1 MTRTFKPH
9 HRFWRWLL
17 LTFFLLGMIFL
28 ITQYYVY
35 QAIRENLASRLT
47 QLSRE
52 DSLHIQFDHVSVNLW
67 RGALEIQRLRVAAGD
82 SMQPAW
88 QASLPYVSISGI
100 DLLAFISSHTLRLQ
114 HIVIEEPTMTVS
126 SSFRLPGQE
135 AQRNL
140 LDKLH
145 IGEADVRKAKLF
157 VLDSVSRD
165 SILSLSVQV
174 SISRFAMDYK
184 ADTVIMRQ
192 GDLRISSL
200 QLLIHK
206 ALYRFKIKQLRLSLA
221 DKMLRLDSLEIIPTR
236 TRRDFMQ
243 HDQEQTDHISGIIP
257 QLTLTGLQLYG
268 YPSLSVQAKT
278 LSTGMRLLVYR
289 DKRYPFRQH
298 RHKALPAHFLQKLP
312 ILIQVD
318 SVMLSDSFISYEEY
332 PASGD
337 SAGGVYFD
345 HLTATITPL
354 QNQGANGTDVIMVA
368 HAKFMGV
375 GDLFANFLFPSDTTQ
390 PYRAAGNLRN
400 FPLKKLNSMLGPATH
415 TRITSGYL
423 TNLSF
428 DFMYTPLRASG
439 QLELNYSDLRL
450 QTLRETREH
459 EASVALVKTWLINAF
474 IIRKDMDGTV
484 PPERK
489 QGAISFV
496 RDPRRSVFHYWWKSM
511 LSGIKSAYK
520 LDKLENVRKQASQR
534 WRRIKRGR

>member
-1 MTRTFKPH
+1 MKRLLKPRP
-9 HRFWRWLL
+9 RFWRWVVLAL
-17 LTFFLLGMIFL
+17 FLLIATFL
-28 ITQYYVY
+28 ITRYYVY
-35 QAIRENLASRLT
+35 QAIRQNLASRLT

-52 DSLHIQFDHVSVNLW
+52 DSLHIQFDHVAVNLW

-82 SMQPAW
+82 STQPAW
-88 QASLPYVSISGI
+88 QASLPYISINGI
-100 DLLAFISSHTLRLQ
+100 GLLAFISSHTLRLE
-114 HIVIEEPTMTVS
+114 HIIIEEPTITVS

-145 IGEADVRKAKLF
+145 IGEADVRKARLF

-165 SILSLSVQV
+165 SILRLSLQ
-174 SISRFAMDYK
+174 INLSRFAMDYK
-184 ADTVIMRQ
+184 ADTAIMRQ
-192 GDLRISSL
+192 GDLHLSSL
-200 QLLIHK
+200 QMHLHR
-206 ALYRFKIKQLRLSLA
+206 ALYRFKIKQARLSLA
-221 DKMLRLDSLEIIPTR
+221 DEMLRLDSLEIIPTR

-243 HDQEQTDHISGIIP
+243 HYQEQTDHISGIIP

-278 LSTGMRLLVYR
+278 LSTAMRLLVYR

-298 RHKALPAHFLQKLP
+298 RHKALPAHFLQRLP

-354 QNQGANGTDVIMVA
+354 HNQPANGTDVTMIA
-368 HAKFMGV
+368 HAKFMGL
-375 GDLFANFLFPSDTTQ
+375 GDLSANFLFPADTTQ
-390 PYRAAGNLRN
+390 PYRAWGNLRN
-400 FPLKKLNSMLGPATH
+400 LPLKKLNSMLGPATH
-415 TRITSGYL
+415 TRITSGHL
-423 TNLSF
+423 TNLQF
-428 DFMYTPLRASG
+428 DFIYTPLRADG
-439 QLELNYSDLRL
+439 QLELNYRDLRL
-450 QTLRETREH
+450 QTLRETRQH
-459 EASVALVKTWLINAF
+459 EASVDVVKTWLINAF
-474 IIRKDMDGTV
+474 VIRKDMDGTV

-489 QGAISFV
+489 QGTISFV
-496 RDPRRSVFHYWWKSM
+496 RDPRRSVFNYWWKSV

-520 LDKLENVRKQASQR
+520 LDKLENVRKQASER
-534 WRRIKRGR
+534 LRRIKRGR